1 MMEETGKSYLVA
13 WACILKF
20 SGSGQVSVLERI
32 QYTQFFRAQAGSCS
46 EAYTESSKSPGSRA
60 KSVYSNF
67 LDPGRLLLWGVYSK
81 LKEPGPRT
89 KSVYSNFPGPGRL
102 LFWGVYS
109 MFKEPGPRAES
120 VYSNFPGPDRL
131 LFWGVYRKLKES
143 GPRTKSVYSNFQSS
157 SRLPVEDVYLYTQKT
172 GPSQIEYT
180 GQTTNSPQAGSSVV
194 AYKKA
199 RHKKL
204 LILAFD
210 EFTWTQLLP
219 CY

>member
-89 KSVYSNFPGPGRL
+89 KSVYSNFPGPGRFL
-102 LFWGVYS
+102 V
-109 MFKEPGPRAES
+109 
-120 VYSNFPGPDRL
+120 N
-131 LFWGVYRKLKES
+131 GVYRKLE
-143 GPRTKSVYSNFQSS
+143 
-157 SRLPVEDVYLYTQKT
+157 
-172 GPSQIEYT
+172 
-180 GQTTNSPQAGSSVV
+180 
-194 AYKKA
+194 
-199 RHKKL
+199 KL
-204 LILAFD
+204 GFR
-210 EFTWTQLLP
+210 
-219 CY
+219 